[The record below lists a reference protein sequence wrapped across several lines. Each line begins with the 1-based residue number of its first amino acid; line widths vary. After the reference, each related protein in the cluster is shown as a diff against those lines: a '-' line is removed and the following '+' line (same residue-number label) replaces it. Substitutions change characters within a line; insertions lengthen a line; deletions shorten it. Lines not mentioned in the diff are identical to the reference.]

1 MKTKDLKNKHFST
14 NTRFYKIVVEFYTEP
29 NKGGNMS
36 RYAFE
41 GFKKGKLILTGVY
54 SHFVKRYCNLG
65 NAIKVGKQLE
75 QTTENAEV
83 IIVGYD
89 HKGIATVWV
98 KLDYL
103 K

>member
-1 MKTKDLKNKHFST
+1 MKIKDLKNKYFST

-41 GFKKGKLILTGVY
+41 GFKKGRLILTEVY
-54 SHFVKRYCNLG
+54 SHFVKKYCNLG
-65 NAIKVGKQLE
+65 NAIKVGKQLV

>member
-54 SHFVKRYCNLG
+54 SQFVKMYCNLG
-65 NAIKVGKQLE
+65 NAIKVGKQLV
-75 QTTENAEV
+75 QNTENTEV
-83 IIVGYD
+83 SIIGID
-89 HKGIATVWV
+89 HKGIATNWV
-98 KLDYL
+98 KLDNL
-103 K
+103 Q